1 MAALFLYKSILN
13 LSLDKSKAYIYF
25 YLATRVFGV
34 KNKFDHCQGFIGIP
48 SLAVNTLKRY
58 LYLVPLPVPHYVR
71 GNLLPVSNL
80 SDNKTALSSKK
91 VYGCFIV
98 EYTVNVRFVFYV
110 LWGGDD
116 LRKNFFIFFVG
127 MKSRISKNKRCK
139 NALRN
144 LGIQLGICNSL
155 KGAKT

>member
-1 MAALFLYKSILN
+1 LTNQRLIFIFILLQGFLELKT
-13 LSLDKSKAYIYF
+13 SLTIAKV
-25 YLATRVFGV
+25 LLV
-34 KNKFDHCQGFIGIP
+34 FIGIP
-48 SLAVNTLKRY
+48 SLAVNTLKWY

-116 LRKNFFIFFVG
+116 LRKKFFIFFVG